1 MMQQVQKARDPESLV
16 LQPGLRHRC
25 NRGIKLVLSLSPL
38 FFSLSLSLGLP
49 YGVEL
54 IGKFM

>member
-38 FFSLSLSLGLP
+38 FLSLSLSLGLP
-49 YGVEL
+49 YGRS
-54 IGKFM
+54 